1 MKYQLQC
8 NYTMDVIDFNEFK
21 KKSILKSKILKHK
34 EILVIAS
41 LVGFLLFSLA
51 GTEIQNSKKIYDE
64 DAVLNYMITISDK
77 YNTFYFMHEN
87 MQIDDA
93 QYLSELLI
101 IKTVYEKYLTAFEN
115 HDWREPNSMITF
127 NSFEF
132 ELDKINQEILFLK
145 L

>member
-1 MKYQLQC
+1 M
-8 NYTMDVIDFNEFK
+8 TVIDFNEFK
-21 KKSILKSKILKHK
+21 EKSVLKSKILKHK
-34 EILVIAS
+34 EVLMIAS
-41 LVGFLLFSLA
+41 LVGILLFSLA
-51 GTEIQNSKKIYDE
+51 GIEIQNSNMTYDE

-93 QYLSELLI
+93 QYLSELLK
-101 IKTVYEKYLTAFEN
+101 IKVDYEKYLTAFEN
-115 HDWREPNSMITF
+115 HDWSESNSMITF

-145 L
+145 P

>member
-1 MKYQLQC
+1 
-8 NYTMDVIDFNEFK
+8 MDVIDFNEFK

-34 EILVIAS
+34 EVIMIAS

-51 GTEIQNSKKIYDE
+51 GIEIQNSNKTFDE

-101 IKTVYEKYLTAFEN
+101 IKTDYEKYLTVLEN
-115 HDWREPNSMITF
+115 HDWKEDSSMITI

-132 ELDKINQEILFLK
+132 ELGKINQEILYFETL
-145 L
+145 

>member
-1 MKYQLQC
+1 M
-8 NYTMDVIDFNEFK
+8 TVIDFNEFK
-21 KKSILKSKILKHK
+21 KKPVLKSKILKHK
-34 EILVIAS
+34 EVLMIAS
-41 LVGFLLFSLA
+41 LVGILLFSLA
-51 GTEIQNSKKIYDE
+51 GIEIQNSNMTYDE

-93 QYLSELLI
+93 QYLSELLK
-101 IKTVYEKYLTAFEN
+101 IKIDYEKYLTAFEN
-115 HDWREPNSMITF
+115 HDWSESNSMIIF

-145 L
+145 P

>member
-1 MKYQLQC
+1 M
-8 NYTMDVIDFNEFK
+8 
-21 KKSILKSKILKHK
+21 
-34 EILVIAS
+34 IAS

-51 GTEIQNSKKIYDE
+51 GIEIQNSNKTFDE
-64 DAVLNYMITISDK
+64 DAVLNYMITMSDK

-101 IKTVYEKYLTAFEN
+101 IKTDYEKYLTVLEN
-115 HDWREPNSMITF
+115 HDWKEDSSMITI

-132 ELDKINQEILFLK
+132 ELGKINQEILYFETL
-145 L
+145 